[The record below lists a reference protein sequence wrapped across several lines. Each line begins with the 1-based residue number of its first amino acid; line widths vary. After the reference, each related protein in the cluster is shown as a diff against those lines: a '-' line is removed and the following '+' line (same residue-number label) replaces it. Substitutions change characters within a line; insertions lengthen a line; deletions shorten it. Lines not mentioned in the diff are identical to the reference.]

1 MAIKFIKT
9 LSTVIVL
16 GLCLTACS
24 TTEGSRLSEADAQ
37 RLATA
42 PKVEGY
48 VIPPTFASEFSTNEF
63 RVFVL
68 GEITQVHAPITSCMA
83 DGKACFEYVP
93 VEIRV
98 VSSKPSIAEKIIT
111 LRSFP
116 TAEFAEDPRLL
127 HVGDV
132 IVANPAPKTKDSSG
146 FEAYSLGTIFKVDRD
161 GGLRLFQND
170 SSKLGTLTD
179 VDEAIGS
186 NFQELYSKSS

>member
-9 LSTVIVL
+9 FGAVLIVGLS
-16 GLCLTACS
+16 LTACS
-24 TTEGSRLSEADAQ
+24 ASQGSSLSLADAQ

-48 VIPPTFASEFSTNEF
+48 VIPPSFSSEFTGNAF

-68 GEITQVHAPITSCMA
+68 GQITEVRAPKTSCMA
-83 DGKACFEYVP
+83 DGEACFEYVP

-98 VSSKPSIAEKIIT
+98 IASKPSVEEKTIV

-116 TAEFAEDPRLL
+116 TAEFAEDPRLVQ
-127 HVGDV
+127 VGDV

-146 FEAYSLGTIFKVDRD
+146 IEAYSLGTMFKVD
-161 GGLRLFQND
+161 GNGVLRLFQKD
-170 SSKLGTLTD
+170 SSSLGTLKE

-186 NFQELYSKSS
+186 NFEDLHSKTF